1 MSITVLNYLDH
12 TLVNEIHARAAAKAE
27 AAARAA
33 EEAARA
39 SKEAAQTSGNDFSSA
54 LEHASQTAS
63 GQNSGQDVSSLGSY
77 SGTECP
83 DGLASIFEE
92 AGTAYGVSS
101 DLLKAIA
108 KTESAFHSNA
118 VSRSGAV
125 GIMQLMPATAASL
138 GVVNSYDPAEN
149 IMGGAKLI
157 SQLLTK
163 YNGNVSLALAA
174 YNAGSGNVDKYGGI
188 PPFTETQNYVKKV
201 LGYLNGNETAS
212 SGENSSIFN
221 LSGSDRTTANE
232 MLESY
237 FQSKNI
243 SKEALDLL
251 ALALKL
257 SQMNT
262 PSSGSEEET
271 GSDSS
276 GSDSAAQGIG
286 SAASITIQS
295 IVNTVPGTDSSNH
308 MDQNAEASGS
318 GILDAATTG
327 SPVKSDSTDPTDTDI
342 SGITDILNPAE
353 A

>member
-12 TLVNEIHARAAAKAE
+12 ALVNQIHAQAAAKAE
-27 AAARAA
+27 EAARMA
-33 EEAARA
+33 EEAARSA
-39 SKEAAQTSGNDFSSA
+39 KEAAQTAGNDFSHA
-54 LEHASQTAS
+54 LENATQAAS
-63 GQNSGQDVSSLGSY
+63 GQNSGQTGSVLSSY

-92 AGTAYGVSS
+92 ASSTYGVSS

-108 KTESAFHSNA
+108 KTESAFNSNA

-138 GVVNSYDPAEN
+138 GVSNSYDPAEN
-149 IMGGAKLI
+149 IMGGAKLM
-157 SQLLTK
+157 SQLLAK

-201 LGYLNGNETAS
+201 LGYWTGNETAAS
-212 SGENSSIFN
+212 SADSSVFD
-221 LSGSDRTTANE
+221 LAGDDRNTANE

-243 SKEALDLL
+243 SKEALDLM
-251 ALALKL
+251 ALVLKL
-257 SQMNT
+257 SQSEHT
-262 PSSGSEEET
+262 ASDSQADTGSGSEN
-271 GSDSS
+271 DSS
-276 GSDSAAQGIG
+276 SAQGIG
-286 SAASITIQS
+286 SAASITVKS
-295 IVNTVPGTDSSNH
+295 IINTDSGADNPSENDPGTGGARSS
-308 MDQNAEASGS
+308 
-318 GILDAATTG
+318 ILDAATTG
-327 SPVKSDSTDPTDTDI
+327 SPLASDSTDTADTNSAANVD
-342 SGITDILNPAE
+342 TLNSAE